1 VKVRLNDSDL
11 VGTGVEVGRSS
22 LFLGDHGGGMMIR
35 KLRIDSP
42 RDTTT

>member
-22 LFLGDHGGGMMIR
+22 LFRSGGDDGGMTVVVVMMMVVVG
-35 KLRIDSP
+35 
-42 RDTTT
+42 